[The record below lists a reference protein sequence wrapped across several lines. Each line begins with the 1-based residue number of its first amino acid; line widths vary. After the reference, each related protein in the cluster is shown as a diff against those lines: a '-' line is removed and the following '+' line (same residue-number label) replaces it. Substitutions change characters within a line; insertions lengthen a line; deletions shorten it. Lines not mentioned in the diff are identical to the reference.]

1 MTQTGTLEE
10 LNVWPGDVVEWL
22 EASIKD
28 LDAALERKMAR
39 VDAKLFLLDV
49 RLEARERK
57 RAEKE

>member
-1 MTQTGTLEE
+1 M
-10 LNVWPGDVVEWL
+10 GDVEEWL
-22 EASIKD
+22 RVSIKD

-39 VDAKLFLLDV
+39 VDAKLFLLDI